1 MEKRNS
7 GRHKTDQPVVCEHFN
22 SHSSN
27 HTVDGRMKNYGNSG
41 MYVELLR
48 RFKEGTILV
57 VRTAVSPTGGLP
69 EKIEVGFRA
78 FSLVEVKWSQPLSVN
93 GAGCY
98 GTGLKH
104 LIDW

>member
-7 GRHKTDQPVVCEHFN
+7 GRHKTDQPVVCAHFN
-22 SHSSN
+22 SHSPN

-41 MYVELLR
+41 MYVELMR

-57 VRTAVSPTGGLP
+57 VRTALSPTEGLP
-69 EKIEVGFRA
+69 EKIEEGFRTV
-78 FSLVEVKWSQPLSVN
+78 SLVEVKWSIPLSGN

-104 LIDW
+104 LVLW